1 MTTFDQFAVTD
12 GSVTADPADGSAP
25 VTFDA
30 ALVDRHDDGTAG
42 WEPLVADWLDAGDG
56 SISFDADGSAALSS
70 DRVLSATEASS
81 AVAVGDRRGAEAVLA
96 YLAHEGVVGVDDDS
110 VTVLRPFEEVAE
122 THTAVYNNW
131 AATVDVLVDRVD
143 VLSSRIEAV
152 EMSFDARDDPTAMLS
167 VDPDS
172 LSMAMERYSLIRDT
186 LFDHIGNFRQL
197 ALDPTILPESLVEGS
212 EQFAAFVES
221 SLEELP
227 TVTEL
232 ATTADRTI
240 FEIVERIADQYAGF
254 LSSFSSTFSPSEK
267 MADLSPDEFMDEIT
281 ESESSDRMKIE
292 PVTPD
297 DSLEEHDDEEFF
309 DSLGEHDEDVGG
321 SDDSADDPSDAN

>member
-143 VLSSRIEAV
+143 VLVDRLEGVKTAV
-152 EMSFDARDDPTAMLS
+152 RERDLPIAVASPDADALARTVRRLSAMRDVLAERRDD
-167 VDPDS
+167 
-172 LSMAMERYSLIRDT
+172 
-186 LFDHIGNFRQL
+186 FRRL
-197 ALDPTILPESLVEGS
+197 AISSTIFPEPLVETGDRLPT
-212 EQFAAFVES
+212 FVEA
-221 SLEELP
+221 SLGGLP
-227 TVTEL
+227 TPTEL
-232 ATTADRTI
+232 ATTADRTVA
-240 FEIVERIADQYAGF
+240 EDAERAADQCADF
-254 LSSFSSTFSPSEK
+254 LSSLSSACSPAEK
-267 MADLSPDEFMDEIT
+267 
-281 ESESSDRMKIE
+281 
-292 PVTPD
+292 
-297 DSLEEHDDEEFF
+297 LEEESLDDFLDDIT
-309 DSLGEHDEDVGG
+309 DSDEAIDDVGG
-321 SDDSADDPSDAN
+321 SVDSADDTTDDPSDAN